1 MNCRSLL
8 LAGLLCSH
16 LALIHSFVENP
27 VGRSFGPT
35 FATFVTM
42 PDTEEP
48 QAKKPKTEEA
58 GAKSEEAAADPSTE
72 VLRNDDGDAY
82 VELSSKKRCT
92 VRKYRNSV
100 LVDIREMYEKDGKT
114 LPGKKGISLT
124 VEQYQA
130 LAAAIKDGTID
141 DQIQSLE

>member
-1 MNCRSLL
+1 
-8 LAGLLCSH
+8 
-16 LALIHSFVENP
+16 
-27 VGRSFGPT
+27 
-35 FATFVTM
+35 M
-42 PDTEEP
+42 PDDTEEP

-58 GAKSEEAAADPSTE
+58 GTKSEEAAADSSTE
-72 VLRNDDGDAY
+72 VLRNDEGDAY

-92 VRKYRNSV
+92 IRKYRKYRNSV

-124 VEQYQA
+124 VAQYQA

-141 DQIQSLE
+141 DQI